1 MIGVVG
7 VFHHVVLDTPLDK
20 IYQKLLITQ
29 MAWLLLQELINLLWR
44 LEISNVCHLLRFN
57 VVVVVVVRVV
67 ISIIVIA
74 APIIIIV
81 VVLLKTF
88 HKYMWTLTKVLNLAC
103 LSFHQ
108 ILEIGK
114 FTGYILMAHA
124 VLFLFISGEY
134 AHVILSYSLTIEC
147 GTENSTVCV
156 HVKTKLPLK
165 LFQWL

>member
-1 MIGVVG
+1 MIGVGG

-74 APIIIIV
+74 ATIIIIV
-81 VVLLKTF
+81 VVSLKTF
-88 HKYMWTLTKVLNLAC
+88 HKYM
-103 LSFHQ
+103 
-108 ILEIGK
+108 
-114 FTGYILMAHA
+114 
-124 VLFLFISGEY
+124 
-134 AHVILSYSLTIEC
+134 
-147 GTENSTVCV
+147 
-156 HVKTKLPLK
+156 
-165 LFQWL
+165 

>member
-44 LEISNVCHLLRFN
+44 LEISDVCHLLHFN

-74 APIIIIV
+74 ATIIIIV
-81 VVLLKTF
+81 VVSLKTF
-88 HKYMWTLTKVLNLAC
+88 HKYM
-103 LSFHQ
+103 
-108 ILEIGK
+108 
-114 FTGYILMAHA
+114 
-124 VLFLFISGEY
+124 
-134 AHVILSYSLTIEC
+134 
-147 GTENSTVCV
+147 
-156 HVKTKLPLK
+156 
-165 LFQWL
+165 

>member
-44 LEISNVCHLLRFN
+44 LEISNVCHLLHFN

-74 APIIIIV
+74 ATIIIIV
-81 VVLLKTF
+81 VVVSLKTF
-88 HKYMWTLTKVLNLAC
+88 HKYM
-103 LSFHQ
+103 
-108 ILEIGK
+108 
-114 FTGYILMAHA
+114 
-124 VLFLFISGEY
+124 
-134 AHVILSYSLTIEC
+134 
-147 GTENSTVCV
+147 
-156 HVKTKLPLK
+156 
-165 LFQWL
+165 

>member
-44 LEISNVCHLLRFN
+44 LEISNVCHLLHFN

-74 APIIIIV
+74 ATIIIIV
-81 VVLLKTF
+81 VVSLITF
-88 HKYMWTLTKVLNLAC
+88 HKYM
-103 LSFHQ
+103 
-108 ILEIGK
+108 
-114 FTGYILMAHA
+114 
-124 VLFLFISGEY
+124 
-134 AHVILSYSLTIEC
+134 
-147 GTENSTVCV
+147 
-156 HVKTKLPLK
+156 
-165 LFQWL
+165 

>member
-44 LEISNVCHLLRFN
+44 LEISNVCHLLCFN

-74 APIIIIV
+74 ATIIIIV
-81 VVLLKTF
+81 VVSLKTF
-88 HKYMWTLTKVLNLAC
+88 HKYM
-103 LSFHQ
+103 
-108 ILEIGK
+108 
-114 FTGYILMAHA
+114 
-124 VLFLFISGEY
+124 
-134 AHVILSYSLTIEC
+134 
-147 GTENSTVCV
+147 
-156 HVKTKLPLK
+156 
-165 LFQWL
+165 

>member
-44 LEISNVCHLLRFN
+44 LEISNVCHLLHFN

-74 APIIIIV
+74 ATIIIIV
-81 VVLLKTF
+81 VVSLKTF
-88 HKYMWTLTKVLNLAC
+88 HKYM
-103 LSFHQ
+103 
-108 ILEIGK
+108 
-114 FTGYILMAHA
+114 
-124 VLFLFISGEY
+124 
-134 AHVILSYSLTIEC
+134 
-147 GTENSTVCV
+147 
-156 HVKTKLPLK
+156 
-165 LFQWL
+165 

>member
-74 APIIIIV
+74 ATIIIIV
-81 VVLLKTF
+81 VVSLKTF
-88 HKYMWTLTKVLNLAC
+88 HKYM
-103 LSFHQ
+103 
-108 ILEIGK
+108 
-114 FTGYILMAHA
+114 
-124 VLFLFISGEY
+124 
-134 AHVILSYSLTIEC
+134 
-147 GTENSTVCV
+147 
-156 HVKTKLPLK
+156 
-165 LFQWL
+165 

>member
-44 LEISNVCHLLRFN
+44 LEISNVCHLLHFN

-74 APIIIIV
+74 ATIIIV
-81 VVLLKTF
+81 VVVSLKTF
-88 HKYMWTLTKVLNLAC
+88 HKYM
-103 LSFHQ
+103 
-108 ILEIGK
+108 
-114 FTGYILMAHA
+114 
-124 VLFLFISGEY
+124 
-134 AHVILSYSLTIEC
+134 
-147 GTENSTVCV
+147 
-156 HVKTKLPLK
+156 
-165 LFQWL
+165 

>member
-44 LEISNVCHLLRFN
+44 LEISNVCHLLHFN

-74 APIIIIV
+74 ATIIIV
-81 VVLLKTF
+81 VVSLKTF
-88 HKYMWTLTKVLNLAC
+88 HKYM
-103 LSFHQ
+103 
-108 ILEIGK
+108 
-114 FTGYILMAHA
+114 
-124 VLFLFISGEY
+124 
-134 AHVILSYSLTIEC
+134 
-147 GTENSTVCV
+147 
-156 HVKTKLPLK
+156 
-165 LFQWL
+165 

>member
-44 LEISNVCHLLRFN
+44 LETSNVCHLLHFN

-74 APIIIIV
+74 ATIIIIV
-81 VVLLKTF
+81 VVVSLKTF
-88 HKYMWTLTKVLNLAC
+88 HKYM
-103 LSFHQ
+103 
-108 ILEIGK
+108 
-114 FTGYILMAHA
+114 
-124 VLFLFISGEY
+124 
-134 AHVILSYSLTIEC
+134 
-147 GTENSTVCV
+147 
-156 HVKTKLPLK
+156 
-165 LFQWL
+165 

>member
-44 LEISNVCHLLRFN
+44 LEISNVCHLLHFN

-74 APIIIIV
+74 ATIIIIV
-81 VVLLKTF
+81 VVSLKTF
-88 HKYMWTLTKVLNLAC
+88 HKY
-103 LSFHQ
+103 
-108 ILEIGK
+108 I
-114 FTGYILMAHA
+114 
-124 VLFLFISGEY
+124 
-134 AHVILSYSLTIEC
+134 
-147 GTENSTVCV
+147 
-156 HVKTKLPLK
+156 
-165 LFQWL
+165 